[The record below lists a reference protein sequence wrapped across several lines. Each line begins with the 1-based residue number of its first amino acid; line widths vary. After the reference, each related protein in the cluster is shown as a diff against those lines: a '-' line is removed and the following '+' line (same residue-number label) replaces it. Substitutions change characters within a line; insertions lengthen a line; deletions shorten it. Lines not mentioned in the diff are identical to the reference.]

1 MDDQTVFTL
10 PLRIYVE
17 DTDAGGIVF
26 YANYLKYF
34 ERARTE
40 FIRASGY
47 EWRFGLEQNISYVV
61 HSLDIKYLKSAKLD
75 DMVGVNVRV
84 NKLARTYIDFHQEV
98 LNQQGEILVKANI
111 KVACVH
117 LDTAKPR
124 VLPPE
129 LSKKIREKLSDRL
142 REKIS

>member
-47 EWRFGLEQNISYVV
+47 EWRFDLDHNISFVV

-75 DMVGVNVRV
+75 DMVSVSVRV
-84 NKLARTYIDFHQEV
+84 NKLAKTYIDFHQEV
-98 LNQQGEILVKANI
+98 LNQQGETLVKANI

-124 VLPPE
+124 TLPSD
-129 LSKKIREKLSDRL
+129 LSQ
-142 REKIS
+142 KISESLGE

>member
-1 MDDQTVFTL
+1 MMDDQSVFTL

-40 FIRASGY
+40 FIRGLGY
-47 EWRFGLEQNISYVV
+47 EWRFGLEQNVSYVV

-75 DMVGVNVRV
+75 DMVNVSVRI
-84 NKLARTYIDFHQEV
+84 NKLARTYMDFHQEV
-98 LNQQGEILVKANI
+98 LNQQGEILVKANV
-111 KVACVH
+111 KVACVY

-124 VLPPE
+124 VLPSE
-129 LSKKIREKLSDRL
+129 LSDGLSKKLSEL
-142 REKIS
+142 LNEL